1 RNQAHRVSPYSVRAA
16 FAFAQEHP
24 DARPLELPVLWS
36 AVRAFRSD
44 AGSCGAAFTWR
55 RVYLGQPRRVL
66 QAMQSSEGKSHAGRV
81 KHASAATPA
90 LVLAACESA
99 DHALFGPCRRN
110 VAQVSLL
117 RS

>member
-1 RNQAHRVSPYSVRAA
+1 YSVREA

-24 DARPLELPVLWS
+24 DARPFVLPILRS
-36 AVRAFRSD
+36 AIRAFRADS
-44 AGSCGAAFTWR
+44 GSCGAAFTWW

-66 QAMQSSEGKSHAGRV
+66 QTMQSSERKSHPGRV

-99 DHALFGPCRRN
+99 DHALLGPCRSN
-110 VAQVSLL
+110 LAQVSLL